1 MILSNNQQIT
11 DLKNQVFKLPNFDQ
25 SKDLSR
31 NNNFSEKLAQKRS
44 INV

>member
-25 SKDLSR
+25 SKNLSI
-31 NNNFSEKLAQKRS
+31 NSKFSEKLAQKKS